1 MAKAKELCKLKASK
15 IEKDIDKIIKLV
27 ANPRYRM
34 IPVDKAAEDAERKVI
49 REALDRRADE
59 QPASFDVP

>member
-27 ANPRYRM
+27 ANPRYICTKCAR
-34 IPVDKAAEDAERKVI
+34 VAWDKKYLCEPKP
-49 REALDRRADE
+49 LD
-59 QPASFDVP
+59 